1 MADQAQ
7 LRQKLIEV
15 VADLQVV
22 IAAMEPPPA
31 NTAPVPGGHGPI
43 CWGAKV
49 SKDFRDSVLWI
60 EGQLGLKANYLMA
73 CMAFETGL
81 TFSPSKRNPASSATG
96 LIQFM
101 DATAAGLGTTTAKL
115 AAMSPVRQL
124 AYVYKYF
131 KAFRGIDNWDLADT
145 YMAIL
150 LPSMIGI
157 PLDAKMR
164 WSDKAYLVNKGLDLD
179 KNGNITKREAVAR
192 VQALYTLGMQ
202 PENMA

>member
-1 MADQAQ
+1 MNSAA
-7 LRQKLIEV
+7 LRKQLIEV

-22 IAAMEPPPA
+22 IASLEPPAVNP
-31 NTAPVPGGHGPI
+31 TPEPGKPGPI

-49 SKDFRDSVLWI
+49 SADFRASVLWI
-60 EGQLGLKANYLMA
+60 EGELKLPANFLMP

-81 TFSPSKRNPASSATG
+81 TFSPSKKNPKSSATG

-101 DATAAGLGTTTAKL
+101 EATAKGLGTTTAAL
-115 AAMSPVRQL
+115 AKKTAVQQL

-131 KAFRGIDNWDLADT
+131 RAFGKDLSKWDLADT

-150 LPSMIGI
+150 LPSMIGKS
-157 PLDAKMR
+157 LDSKMS
-164 WSDKAYLVNKGLDLD
+164 WSNQAYAVNKGLDLD
-179 KNGNITKREAVAR
+179 KNGQITKREAVAK
-192 VQALYTLGMQ
+192 VYALYKLGMQ

>member
-31 NTAPVPGGHGPI
+31 NPAPVPGGHGPI

-60 EGQLGLKANYLMA
+60 EGNGGPKANFLMP

-101 DATAAGLGTTTAKL
+101 DATAKGLGTTTAKL

-124 AYVYKYF
+124 AYVYRYF
-131 KAFRGIDNWDLADT
+131 KRFNGIEHWDLADT

-150 LPSMIGI
+150 LPSMIGE
-157 PLDAKMR
+157 PLDTSMK
-164 WSDKAYLVNKGLDLD
+164 WPSKAYAVNKGLDLD
-179 KNGNITKREAVAR
+179 KNGNITKREAVNR
-192 VQALYTLGMQ
+192 VLTLYTLGMQ